1 MHHQRAVRASSFR
14 RFLFLLAASLLVF
27 LSSAAVS
34 AEEASAQ
41 PEEKTQG
48 AGDASS
54 MAEILSNIANFRT
67 LRTKFVQTKH
77 LKSFKK
83 PMVLNGELCLDRPG
97 KRFAWH
103 VEKPLKYSC
112 IIADGKLTQWDEDS
126 GKTVS
131 VPFSKYP
138 MLEMLSDAM
147 TAFASGD
154 LKALEKDFEA
164 APGKDGAIVLK
175 PRSERFAA
183 SLITEVELSLDDTK
197 TKIVKV
203 RASEKNGDV
212 TELAYT
218 DSVFDSDIPDAL
230 WQAKRK

>member
-1 MHHQRAVRASSFR
+1 MNPAKNIFPVLTASLILAVSSFA
-14 RFLFLLAASLLVF
+14 F
-27 LSSAAVS
+27 

-41 PEEKTQG
+41 TETKGNEVR
-48 AGDASS
+48 A
-54 MAEILSNIANFRT
+54 AESVPDTAELLANIANFRT

-77 LKSFKK
+77 LKAFKK

-112 IIADGKLTQWDEDS
+112 VIANGKLTQWDADS
-126 GKTVS
+126 DKTVS

-154 LKALEKDFEA
+154 VKALEKDFEA
-164 APGKDGAIVLK
+164 AAGRDGTVVLK

-183 SLITEVELSLDDTK
+183 SLITEVELTLDESK

-212 TELAYT
+212 TELVYS

-230 WQAKRK
+230 WQAKQKK

>member
-1 MHHQRAVRASSFR
+1 MTFRPAIRILTVLLLSVCASFAFAGEDAAQVEQKAREAEANAVVPDTAK
-14 RFLFLLAASLLVF
+14 LLA
-27 LSSAAVS
+27 
-34 AEEASAQ
+34 
-41 PEEKTQG
+41 
-48 AGDASS
+48 
-54 MAEILSNIANFRT
+54 NIANFKT

-77 LKSFKK
+77 LKAFKK

-103 VEKPLKYSC
+103 VEKPLRYSC
-112 IIADGKLTQWDEDS
+112 IIADGKLTQWDADS
-126 GKTVS
+126 DKTVS

-154 LKALEKDFEA
+154 VKALEKDFEA
-164 APGKDGAIVLK
+164 AAGQDGTVVLK

-183 SLITEVELSLDDTK
+183 SLITEVELTLDDTK

-212 TELAYT
+212 TELVYT

-230 WQAKRK
+230 WQAKQKK

>member
-1 MHHQRAVRASSFR
+1 MTFNPALRILTALLLVGASFAFAGEDAAQAEQKAREAEANAVVPDTAE
-14 RFLFLLAASLLVF
+14 LLA
-27 LSSAAVS
+27 
-34 AEEASAQ
+34 
-41 PEEKTQG
+41 
-48 AGDASS
+48 
-54 MAEILSNIANFRT
+54 NIANFKT

-77 LKSFKK
+77 LKAFKK
-83 PMVLNGELCLDRPG
+83 PMILNGELCLDRPG

-103 VEKPLKYSC
+103 VEKPLQYSC
-112 IIADGKLTQWDEDS
+112 IIANGKLTQWDADS
-126 GKTVS
+126 DKTVS

-154 LKALEKDFEA
+154 VKALEKDFEA
-164 APGKDGAIVLK
+164 AVSKDGTVVLK

-183 SLITEVELSLDDTK
+183 SLITEVELTLDDTK

-212 TELAYT
+212 TKLVYT

-230 WQAKRK
+230 WQAKQKK

>member
-1 MHHQRAVRASSFR
+1 MTFNPALRILTALLLVGASFAFAGEDAAQAEPKAREAEANAVVPDTAE
-14 RFLFLLAASLLVF
+14 LLA
-27 LSSAAVS
+27 
-34 AEEASAQ
+34 
-41 PEEKTQG
+41 
-48 AGDASS
+48 
-54 MAEILSNIANFRT
+54 NIANFKT

-77 LKSFKK
+77 LKAFKK
-83 PMVLNGELCLDRPG
+83 PMILNGELCLDRPG

-103 VEKPLKYSC
+103 VEKPLQYSC
-112 IIADGKLTQWDEDS
+112 IIANGKLTQWDADS
-126 GKTVS
+126 DKTVS

-154 LKALEKDFEA
+154 VKALEKDFKA
-164 APGKDGAIVLK
+164 ASGKDGTVVLK

-183 SLITEVELSLDDTK
+183 SLITEVELTLDDTK

-212 TELAYT
+212 TELVYT
-218 DSVFDSDIPDAL
+218 DSVFDSDIQDAL
-230 WQAKRK
+230 WQAKQK

>member
-1 MHHQRAVRASSFR
+1 MTFSPALRILTAVLAVCASSAFAGEDA
-14 RFLFLLAASLLVF
+14 LQPEAEQPETEVATVAPDAAELLANV
-27 LSSAAVS
+27 
-34 AEEASAQ
+34 
-41 PEEKTQG
+41 
-48 AGDASS
+48 
-54 MAEILSNIANFRT
+54 ANFRT

-77 LKSFKK
+77 LKAFKK

-112 IIADGKLTQWDEDS
+112 IIANGKLTQWDEDS

-164 APGKDGAIVLK
+164 APGKDGAITLK
-175 PRSERFAA
+175 PRFERFAA
-183 SLITEVELSLDDTK
+183 SLITEVELTLDDTK

-212 TELAYT
+212 TELVYT

-230 WQAKRK
+230 WQAKQK

>member
-1 MHHQRAVRASSFR
+1 MTSRPALRILTGLLFVGASFAFAGEVSAQTEPEPQEAEAKAGDPNTAE
-14 RFLFLLAASLLVF
+14 LLA
-27 LSSAAVS
+27 
-34 AEEASAQ
+34 
-41 PEEKTQG
+41 
-48 AGDASS
+48 
-54 MAEILSNIANFRT
+54 NIANFKT

-77 LKSFKK
+77 LKAFKK

-103 VEKPLKYSC
+103 VEKPLQYSC
-112 IIADGKLTQWDEDS
+112 IIANGKLTQWDADS
-126 GKTVS
+126 DKTVS

-154 LKALEKDFEA
+154 VKALEKDFEA
-164 APGKDGAIVLK
+164 AAGQDGTVVLK

-183 SLITEVELSLDDTK
+183 SLNTEVELTLDESK

-212 TELAYT
+212 TELVYT

-230 WQAKRK
+230 WQAKQKK

>member
-1 MHHQRAVRASSFR
+1 MTFRPAIRILTALLLSVCASFAFAGDDSAQAEPKPQKAEVKAVEPDTAE
-14 RFLFLLAASLLVF
+14 LLA
-27 LSSAAVS
+27 
-34 AEEASAQ
+34 
-41 PEEKTQG
+41 
-48 AGDASS
+48 
-54 MAEILSNIANFRT
+54 NIANFKT

-77 LKSFKK
+77 LKAFKK

-103 VEKPLKYSC
+103 VEKPLQYSC
-112 IIADGKLTQWDEDS
+112 IIANGKLTQWDADS
-126 GKTVS
+126 DKTVS

-164 APGKDGAIVLK
+164 EPGKDGSIVLK

-183 SLITEVELSLDDTK
+183 SLITEVELTLDDTK

-212 TELAYT
+212 TELVYS

-230 WQAKRK
+230 WQAKQK

>member
-1 MHHQRAVRASSFR
+1 MTSKPALRILTGLLFVGASFAFAGEVSIQTEPEPQEAEAKAGVPNTAE
-14 RFLFLLAASLLVF
+14 LLA
-27 LSSAAVS
+27 
-34 AEEASAQ
+34 
-41 PEEKTQG
+41 
-48 AGDASS
+48 
-54 MAEILSNIANFRT
+54 NIANFKT

-77 LKSFKK
+77 LKAFKK

-103 VEKPLKYSC
+103 VEKPLQYSC
-112 IIADGKLTQWDEDS
+112 IIANGKLTQWDADS

-154 LKALEKDFEA
+154 VKALEKDFEA
-164 APGKDGAIVLK
+164 AAGKDGTVVLK

-183 SLITEVELSLDDTK
+183 SLITEVELTLDESK

-212 TELAYT
+212 TELVYS

-230 WQAKRK
+230 WQAKQK

>member
-1 MHHQRAVRASSFR
+1 MTFR
-14 RFLFLLAASLLVF
+14 QALRILTVF
-27 LSSAAVS
+27 LSVCASFAFAGEDAAQRETEPKA
-34 AEEASAQ
+34 AES
-41 PEEKTQG
+41 KT
-48 AGDASS
+48 AAPDT
-54 MAEILSNIANFRT
+54 AELLANIANFRT

-77 LKSFKK
+77 LKAFRK

-112 IIADGKLTQWDEDS
+112 IIADGKLTQWDADS
-126 GKTVS
+126 DRTVS

-154 LKALEKDFEA
+154 VKALEKDFEA
-164 APGKDGAIVLK
+164 SAGKDGTVVLK

-183 SLITEVELSLDDTK
+183 SLITEVELTLDDTK
-197 TKIVKV
+197 TRIEKV

-212 TELAYT
+212 TELVYS

-230 WQAKRK
+230 WQAKQKK

>member
-1 MHHQRAVRASSFR
+1 MTFNPALRILTALLLVGASFAFAGEVSAQAEQKAREAEANAVVPDTAE
-14 RFLFLLAASLLVF
+14 LLA
-27 LSSAAVS
+27 
-34 AEEASAQ
+34 
-41 PEEKTQG
+41 
-48 AGDASS
+48 
-54 MAEILSNIANFRT
+54 NIANFKT

-77 LKSFKK
+77 LKAFKK

-103 VEKPLKYSC
+103 VEKPLQYSC
-112 IIADGKLTQWDEDS
+112 IIANGKLTQWDADS
-126 GKTVS
+126 DKTVS

-154 LKALEKDFEA
+154 VKALEKDFEA
-164 APGKDGAIVLK
+164 AAGKDGTIVLK

-183 SLITEVELSLDDTK
+183 SLITEVELTLDDTK

-212 TELAYT
+212 TELVYT

-230 WQAKRK
+230 WQAKQKK

>member
-1 MHHQRAVRASSFR
+1 MTSRPALRILTGLLFVCVSFA
-14 RFLFLLAASLLVF
+14 FAGEVSAQTEPEPQEAEAKAGDPNTAELLA
-27 LSSAAVS
+27 
-34 AEEASAQ
+34 
-41 PEEKTQG
+41 
-48 AGDASS
+48 
-54 MAEILSNIANFRT
+54 NIANFKT

-77 LKSFKK
+77 LKAFKK

-103 VEKPLKYSC
+103 VEKPLQYSC
-112 IIADGKLTQWDEDS
+112 IIANGKLTQWDADS
-126 GKTVS
+126 DKTVS

-154 LKALEKDFEA
+154 VKALEKDFEA
-164 APGKDGAIVLK
+164 AAGQDGTVVLK

-183 SLITEVELSLDDTK
+183 SLITEVKLTLDESK

-212 TELAYT
+212 TELVYS

-230 WQAKRK
+230 WQAKQKK

>member
-1 MHHQRAVRASSFR
+1 MTFGQALRILTALLLSVCASFAFAGEDPAR
-14 RFLFLLAASLLVF
+14 PEAGETRKDEVKAAAPDTAELLA
-27 LSSAAVS
+27 
-34 AEEASAQ
+34 
-41 PEEKTQG
+41 
-48 AGDASS
+48 
-54 MAEILSNIANFRT
+54 NIANFKT

-77 LKSFKK
+77 LKAFKK

-103 VEKPLKYSC
+103 VEKPLRYSC
-112 IIADGKLTQWDEDS
+112 IIANGKLTQWDADS
-126 GKTVS
+126 DKTVS

-154 LKALEKDFEA
+154 VKALEKDFEA
-164 APGKDGAIVLK
+164 APGKDGSIRLK

-183 SLITEVELSLDDTK
+183 SLITEVELFLDDAGK
-197 TKIVKV
+197 QIVKV
-203 RASEKNGDV
+203 VATEKSGDV
-212 TELAYT
+212 TELVYS
-218 DSVFDSDIPDAL
+218 DSVFDSDIPDSL

>member
-1 MHHQRAVRASSFR
+1 MSAAKYSV
-14 RFLFLLAASLLVF
+14 LFL
-27 LSSAAVS
+27 SAAMTLAFPSFLS
-34 AEEASAQ
+34 AEETSAQ
-41 PEEKTQG
+41 TKPETKEVK
-48 AGDASS
+48 AAASVTS
-54 MAEILSNIANFRT
+54 ELLANIADFRT

-77 LKSFKK
+77 LKAFKK

-103 VEKPLKYSC
+103 VENPLKYSC
-112 IIADGKLTQWDEDS
+112 VIANGKLTQWDADS

-154 LKALEKDFEA
+154 VKALEKDFEA
-164 APGKDGAIVLK
+164 APGKDGTLVLK

-183 SLITEVELSLDDTK
+183 SLITEVELTLDDAK

-212 TELAYT
+212 TELVYS
-218 DSVFDSDIPDAL
+218 DSVFDSDIPDTL
-230 WQAKRK
+230 WQAKQK

>member
-1 MHHQRAVRASSFR
+1 MIPAKNR
-14 RFLFLLAASLLVF
+14 LFLLTVVSILAAP
-27 LSSAAVS
+27 LSVS
-34 AEEASAQ
+34 AEDVSVQ
-41 PEEKTQG
+41 PETKANEAKT
-48 AGDASS
+48 
-54 MAEILSNIANFRT
+54 AETTPDTSELLANIANFKT
-67 LRTKFVQTKH
+67 LRTRFVQTKH
-77 LKSFKK
+77 LKAFKK

-103 VEKPLKYSC
+103 VEKPLEYSC
-112 IIADGKLTQWDEDS
+112 IIANGKLTQWDADS
-126 GKTVS
+126 DKTVS
-131 VPFSKYP
+131 VPFSNYP

-154 LKALEKDFEA
+154 VKALEKDFEA
-164 APGKDGAIVLK
+164 VAGKDGTVALK

-183 SLITEVELSLDDTK
+183 SLITEVELTLDESK

-212 TELAYT
+212 TKLVYT

-230 WQAKRK
+230 WQAKQKK

>member
-1 MHHQRAVRASSFR
+1 MTFNPALRILTALLLVGASFAFAGEDAAQAEQKAR
-14 RFLFLLAASLLVF
+14 EAEVKADIPDTAELLA
-27 LSSAAVS
+27 
-34 AEEASAQ
+34 
-41 PEEKTQG
+41 
-48 AGDASS
+48 
-54 MAEILSNIANFRT
+54 NIANFKT

-77 LKSFKK
+77 LKAFKK

-112 IIADGKLTQWDEDS
+112 IIANGKLTQWDADS
-126 GKTVS
+126 DRTVS

-154 LKALEKDFEA
+154 VKALEKDFEA
-164 APGKDGAIVLK
+164 AAGKDGTIVLK

-183 SLITEVELSLDDTK
+183 SLITEVELTLDESK

-212 TELAYT
+212 TKLVYT

-230 WQAKRK
+230 WQAKQKK

>member
-1 MHHQRAVRASSFR
+1 
-14 RFLFLLAASLLVF
+14 
-27 LSSAAVS
+27 
-34 AEEASAQ
+34 
-41 PEEKTQG
+41 
-48 AGDASS
+48 
-54 MAEILSNIANFRT
+54 MAEILANIANFRT

-103 VEKPLKYSC
+103 VEKPLRYSC

-164 APGKDGAIVLK
+164 EPGKDGSIVLK

-183 SLITEVELSLDDTK
+183 SLITEVELALDDTK

-212 TELAYT
+212 TELVYS
-218 DSVFDSDIPDAL
+218 DSVFDSDIPDEL
-230 WQAKRK
+230 WQAKRKK

>member
-1 MHHQRAVRASSFR
+1 MSFQPALR
-14 RFLFLLAASLLVF
+14 ILAAALFVCAFSVFAAESAAPAQATAGEEQPSLSGTEELLA
-27 LSSAAVS
+27 
-34 AEEASAQ
+34 
-41 PEEKTQG
+41 
-48 AGDASS
+48 
-54 MAEILSNIANFRT
+54 NIANFRT

-103 VEKPLKYSC
+103 VEKPLEYSC
-112 IIADGKLTQWDEDS
+112 IIANGKLTQWDADS

-154 LKALEKDFEA
+154 VKALEKDFEA
-164 APGKDGAIVLK
+164 APGQDGTIVLK

-183 SLITEVELSLDDTK
+183 SLITEVELTLDEAK

-203 RASEKNGDV
+203 RASEKNGDI
-212 TELAYT
+212 TELVYS
-218 DSVFDSDIPDAL
+218 DSVFDSDIPDDL

>member
-1 MHHQRAVRASSFR
+1 MTFGPAIRI
-14 RFLFLLAASLLVF
+14 LTVF
-27 LSSAAVS
+27 LSVCASFAFAGENAAQPGPKTQETEIIAAVS
-34 AEEASAQ
+34 DTAELLA
-41 PEEKTQG
+41 K
-48 AGDASS
+48 
-54 MAEILSNIANFRT
+54 IANFKT

-77 LKSFKK
+77 LKAFKK

-112 IIADGKLTQWDEDS
+112 IIANGKLTQWDADS
-126 GKTVS
+126 DKTVS

-154 LKALEKDFEA
+154 VKALEKDFEA
-164 APGKDGAIVLK
+164 APGKDGSILLK
-175 PRSERFAA
+175 PRSERFAS
-183 SLITEVELSLDDTK
+183 SLISEVELFLDDAGK
-197 TKIVKV
+197 RIVKV

-212 TELAYT
+212 TELVYS
-218 DSVFDSDIPDAL
+218 DSVFDSDIPDSL
-230 WQAKRK
+230 WQAKQK

>member
-1 MHHQRAVRASSFR
+1 MNSSPAIRILTAVLLSVCASFALAGEDSSQPETGKHQEAEAAAAPDTAE
-14 RFLFLLAASLLVF
+14 LLA
-27 LSSAAVS
+27 
-34 AEEASAQ
+34 
-41 PEEKTQG
+41 
-48 AGDASS
+48 
-54 MAEILSNIANFRT
+54 NIANFKT

-77 LKSFKK
+77 LKAFKK

-103 VEKPLKYSC
+103 VEKPLRYSC
-112 IIADGKLTQWDEDS
+112 IIANGKLTQWDADS
-126 GKTVS
+126 DKTVS

-154 LKALEKDFEA
+154 VKALEKDFEA
-164 APGKDGAIVLK
+164 AAGQDGTVVLK

-183 SLITEVELSLDDTK
+183 SLITEVELTLDDTK

-212 TELAYT
+212 TELVYT
-218 DSVFDSDIPDAL
+218 DSVFDSDIPDDL
-230 WQAKRK
+230 WLAKQKK

>member
-1 MHHQRAVRASSFR
+1 MTFNPAR
-14 RFLFLLAASLLVF
+14 RILTVF
-27 LSSAAVS
+27 LSVC
-34 AEEASAQ
+34 ASFAFSGEDAAQ
-41 PEEKTQG
+41 PEPETREADIKAAVPGT
-48 AGDASS
+48 
-54 MAEILSNIANFRT
+54 AELLANIANFKT

-77 LKSFKK
+77 LKAFKK
-83 PMVLNGELCLDRPG
+83 PMILNGELCLDRPG

-112 IIADGKLTQWDEDS
+112 VIANGKLTQWDADS
-126 GKTVS
+126 DKTVS

-154 LKALEKDFEA
+154 VKALEKDFEA
-164 APGKDGAIVLK
+164 AAGQDGTVVLK
-175 PRSERFAA
+175 PPSERFAA
-183 SLITEVELSLDDTK
+183 SLITEVELTLDDSK

-212 TELAYT
+212 TELVYT

-230 WQAKRK
+230 WQAKQKK

>member
-1 MHHQRAVRASSFR
+1 MTFRPALRILTALLLVGASFAFAGEDSTQTESK
-14 RFLFLLAASLLVF
+14 LQGTEAKASEPDTSELLA
-27 LSSAAVS
+27 
-34 AEEASAQ
+34 
-41 PEEKTQG
+41 
-48 AGDASS
+48 
-54 MAEILSNIANFRT
+54 NIANFKT

-77 LKSFKK
+77 LKAFKK
-83 PMVLNGELCLDRPG
+83 PMVLNGELGLDRPG

-103 VEKPLKYSC
+103 VEKPLQYSC
-112 IIADGKLTQWDEDS
+112 IIANGKLTQWDADS
-126 GKTVS
+126 DKTVS

-154 LKALEKDFEA
+154 VKALEKDFEA
-164 APGKDGAIVLK
+164 AAGKDGTVVLK

-183 SLITEVELSLDDTK
+183 SLITEVELTLDESK

-212 TELAYT
+212 TELVYT
-218 DSVFDSDIPDAL
+218 DSVFDSDIPDTL
-230 WQAKRK
+230 WQAKQKK

>member
-1 MHHQRAVRASSFR
+1 MITAKNSV
-14 RFLFLLAASLLVF
+14 LFLSAASLLLF
-27 LSSAAVS
+27 PFSPF
-34 AEEASAQ
+34 AEDASVQ
-41 PEEKTQG
+41 PETKMPEVKA
-48 AGDASS
+48 AGDANA
-54 MAEILSNIANFRT
+54 AELLANIANFRT
-67 LRTKFVQTKH
+67 LRTKFVQTKR
-77 LKSFKK
+77 LKAFRK

-112 IIADGKLTQWDEDS
+112 IIANGKLTQWDADS

-154 LKALEKDFEA
+154 VKALEKDFEA
-164 APGKDGAIVLK
+164 APGKDGTIVLK

-183 SLITEVELSLDDTK
+183 SLITEVELTLDDAK

-212 TELAYT
+212 TELVYS
-218 DSVFDSDIPDAL
+218 DSVFDSDIPDSL
-230 WQAKRK
+230 WQAKQK

>member
-1 MHHQRAVRASSFR
+1 MITAKNI
-14 RFLFLLAASLLVF
+14 FLFL
-27 LSSAAVS
+27 SAALLSAFPFLAS
-34 AEEASAQ
+34 AEDAPAAPEKAAQEA
-41 PEEKTQG
+41 G
-48 AGDASS
+48 AGDGVDTAKLL
-54 MAEILSNIANFRT
+54 ANIADFRT

-77 LKSFKK
+77 LKSFRK

-103 VEKPLKYSC
+103 VEKPLQYSC
-112 IIADGKLTQWDEDS
+112 IIADGKLTQWDADS

-154 LKALEKDFEA
+154 IKALEKDFEA
-164 APGKDGAIVLK
+164 APGKDGTIVLK

-183 SLITEVELSLDDTK
+183 SLITEVELTLDDAK
-197 TKIVKV
+197 KAIVKV

-212 TELAYT
+212 TELVYS

-230 WQAKRK
+230 WQAKQK